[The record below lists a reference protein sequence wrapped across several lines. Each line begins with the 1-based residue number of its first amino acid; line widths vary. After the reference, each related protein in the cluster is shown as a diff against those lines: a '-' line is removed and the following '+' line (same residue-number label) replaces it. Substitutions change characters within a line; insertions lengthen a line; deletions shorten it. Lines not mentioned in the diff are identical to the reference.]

1 MSQQTETSRD
11 RLTIASLNTRGI
23 PLLGSHLAE
32 RYGAIAGAFEA
43 AAVDV
48 VSFQEVLTYYHL
60 RQLTRRMPS
69 FRYVSYRP
77 SAVGPAGGLATLSR
91 IPVTASEYE
100 RFPIPPATSMVTLPW
115 LTRFKASLKGTL
127 LTRLA
132 QPRMCVV
139 NTHLLANVDGDWS
152 ESSRFYAAHQGQLA
166 ALARVVDSLSDPSV
180 VCGDFNIASD
190 STLHRDFMIDTGL
203 VDAFG
208 GQCPPTFHARYLGPG
223 KSPHCIDF
231 VLIAG
236 SSIKVESADLM
247 FTDKLPM
254 SAGPAYVSDHKGL
267 CVRALVVT

>member
-1 MSQQTETSRD
+1 MSQQPETNSD
-11 RLTIASLNTRGI
+11 WLTIASLNTRGI
-23 PLLGSHLAE
+23 PVVGSQLAA

-60 RQLTRRMPS
+60 RLLTRRMPS

-77 SAVGPAGGLATLSR
+77 SVVGPAGGLATLSR
-91 IPVTASEYE
+91 IPVAGSEYE
-100 RFPIPPATSMVTLPW
+100 RFPIPPATARLPR

-132 QPRMCVV
+132 QPRMSVV

-152 ESSRFYAAHQGQLA
+152 ESSRFYTVHQGQLA
-166 ALARVVDSLSDPSV
+166 ALTSVVDSLSDPSV
-180 VCGDFNIASD
+180 VCGDFNIARE
-190 STLHRDFMIDTGL
+190 STLHRDFMIDSRL

-208 GQCPPTFHARYLGPG
+208 GQCPPTFHAQYLDPG

-231 VLIAG
+231 ILIAG
-236 SSIKVESADLM
+236 SSIKVERAEMM
-247 FTDKLPM
+247 FTDKMPM
-254 SAGPAYVSDHKGL
+254 SGGPAYVSDHMGL
-267 CVRALVVT
+267 CVKALAVTC

>member
-1 MSQQTETSRD
+1 MSQQPETSRD

-23 PLLGSHLAE
+23 PVVGSQLAE
-32 RYGAIAGAFEA
+32 RYGAIADAFEA

-60 RQLTRRMPS
+60 RLLTRRMPS

-77 SAVGPAGGLATLSR
+77 SAFATLPR
-91 IPVTASEYE
+91 
-100 RFPIPPATSMVTLPW
+100 

-152 ESSRFYAAHQGQLA
+152 ESSRFYAVHQGQLA
-166 ALARVVDSLSDPSV
+166 ALTRVVGSLSDPSV
-180 VCGDFNIASD
+180 VCGDFNIARD
-190 STLHRDFMIDTGL
+190 STLHRDFMIDTRL

-208 GQCPPTFHARYLGPG
+208 GQCPPTFHAQYLGPG
-223 KSPHCIDF
+223 ESPHCIDF
-231 VLIAG
+231 ILIAG

-254 SAGPAYVSDHKGL
+254 SGGPAYVSDHMGL